1 MMTSTIR
8 ATLTLLLG
16 GALLAACTSLPLPPA
31 APVAAIGTALLAID
45 VVNRHRSEVAPVML
59 ELVVEDERGRQWR
72 VTRAAETPATDA
84 GRDFLFALEL
94 PPGRHRV
101 RALAGRLRAGD
112 DEGVLQHAV
121 DIPFDVEAGRSRY
134 LGRLSL
140 ENVARRDRRDQAS
153 GPPFPASAQHRFGL
167 SDGTLEFSSRFE
179 LEEDLGRFRRAF
191 PALPLQWVEPA
202 ALSVVGVERAPQAR
216 LPPLLLSF
224 AEMDASLREGTAA
237 PAVRRVAEVQRP
249 SRAGSAAQQA
259 WREFGSAPLPRAF
272 ALGDDGIAWGWA
284 AARDD
289 AWLVALDQCA
299 RRGAGCRIYALDDR
313 VVARD

>member
-72 VTRAAETPATDA
+72 ITRAAETPATDA

-112 DEGVLQHAV
+112 DDGVLQHAV

-167 SDGTLEFSSRFE
+167 SDLSGASAAVGRAGCAQRGRRRAGATGTLAAVAAVVRR
-179 LEEDLGRFRRAF
+179 DGCQPAGRHGCA
-191 PALPLQWVEPA
+191 PGA
-202 ALSVVGVERAPQAR
+202 ARGR
-216 LPPLLLSF
+216 
-224 AEMDASLREGTAA
+224 GAA
-237 PAVRRVAEVQRP
+237 PVACGQCGA
-249 SRAGSAAQQA
+249 AG
-259 WREFGSAPLPRAF
+259 
-272 ALGDDGIAWGWA
+272 
-284 AARDD
+284 
-289 AWLVALDQCA
+289 
-299 RRGAGCRIYALDDR
+299 
-313 VVARD
+313 VARVR